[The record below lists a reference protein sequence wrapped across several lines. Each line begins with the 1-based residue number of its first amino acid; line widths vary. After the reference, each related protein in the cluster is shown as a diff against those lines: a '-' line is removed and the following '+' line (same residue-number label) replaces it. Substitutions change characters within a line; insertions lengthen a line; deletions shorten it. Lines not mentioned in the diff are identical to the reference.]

1 MRLLDDRSISY
12 FFIFCMVI
20 ILGVLSYFTYGIY
33 REYQR
38 IEMEVENRE
47 IFSTLNSLLEGVEKE
62 RLVSAIY
69 IGRKNDDSMNQLK
82 KARIELDGLIK
93 KSRDGILSREE
104 LTPLLRELKDIRS
117 RVDSLDSDYLTIL
130 FELYQKKITQ
140 RLLSYMKNILYSDNL
155 SDEIKLIHLRDN
167 INMESSFLASVL
179 IESKKMDSK
188 DLFYWNALLANR
200 VIPNFISSNVREIDV
215 KVHDVLNPE
224 TFSKIGSEK
233 RVQIFIESK
242 KGEYSVSI
250 EEWLETVNPMKKR
263 IKDARTI
270 LIDDDSIALEKK
282 LLSREREM
290 NKYIFISLLV
300 VILLLLLL
308 AILHILT
315 NINRDRL
322 FLKDTLR
329 DIEID
334 LDESKKREIK
344 EILQRNDSIEIYKFL
359 ANAIKEPN
367 RAKDQ
372 FLANMS
378 HEIRTP
384 LNGIV
389 GFTKLLKDS
398 PLFDDQKEMV
408 SIIEDSSNNLI
419 KIVNDILDFSK
430 IKAGKIDLESIS
442 FDPIKKFEAT
452 IDTHIAQAREK
463 NIVLKISIDP
473 YIPMELFGDP
483 TKVSQV
489 MTNLISNAIK
499 FTPNGGDIEIS
510 ILQISQT
517 KEDAVLKFAVKDS
530 GIGITAKEKSKIF
543 DAFSQADVST
553 SRKYGG
559 TGLGLSIASQFIKR
573 MGGKLDIESSV
584 GEGSIFFFSIA
595 FEKLKETKKRE
606 KLDLIQYKIGYIPPI
621 GNRRVDK
628 SLKSFVEYQ
637 GAEFNI
643 YNMEELLDL
652 PKSSLP
658 NLLFVDYACFDK
670 EGQIDPF
677 LELPLKLVLIVE
689 DNRKQE
695 LLKVKDKIDG
705 FLYKPVNFSR
715 TTKSLEILTSD
726 KKESLPKAKISST
739 HFDGIRALIAEDNII
754 NQKLLKS
761 ILNRFGIEVIVVDN
775 GEKALKFRKENS
787 CDIIFMDV
795 QMPIMGG
802 IEATENILD
811 FEIEHNKK
819 HIPIIALTANA
830 LQGDREKYIGF
841 GMDDYISK
849 PMSIKKLKE
858 ILLKFV

>member
-1 MRLLDDRSISY
+1 
-12 FFIFCMVI
+12 MVV
-20 ILGVLSYFTYGIY
+20 ILSVLAYFTYGVY
-33 REYQR
+33 REYQQ

-47 IFSTLNSLLEGVEKE
+47 LFLTLNSLLEGVEKE
-62 RLVSAIY
+62 RLISAIH
-69 IGRKNDDSMNQLK
+69 INRKSDESRNQLRK
-82 KARIELDGLIK
+82 TRLELDRLIE
-93 KSRDGILSREE
+93 KSRDTISNEE
-104 LTPLLRELKDIRS
+104 RLRPIIVELKEARS
-117 RVDSLDSDYLTIL
+117 RVDSLNSNYLTTL
-130 FELYQKKITQ
+130 FDLYQNKIIK
-140 RLLSYMKNILYSDNL
+140 RVLSYMESMAYSDNL
-155 SDEIKLIHLRDN
+155 LNQIKLIYLRDSV
-167 INMESSFLASVL
+167 NMESSFLAFIL
-179 IESKKMDSK
+179 TASKAMDSN
-188 DLFYWNALLANR
+188 DLIYWDTILAKRVLPNSFLL
-200 VIPNFISSNVREIDV
+200 SDREIAS
-215 KVHDVLNPE
+215 KAYEILNPD
-224 TFSKIGSEK
+224 TFSKIGFKK
-233 RVQIFIESK
+233 RIKIFIESQ
-242 KGEYSVSI
+242 KGEYSISIKEWLDTVSI
-250 EEWLETVNPMKKR
+250 MQKR
-263 IKDARTI
+263 IKDAQNI
-270 LIDDDSIALEKK
+270 LIDDNSIKLERE
-282 LLSREREM
+282 LLSKEREM

-300 VILLLLLL
+300 LILLILLL

-329 DIEID
+329 DIEVD
-334 LDESKKREIK
+334 LDESKKQEIK

-389 GFTKLLKDS
+389 GFTKLLKDT
-398 PLFDDQKEMV
+398 PLFEDQKEMV

-430 IKAGKIDLESIS
+430 IKAGKIDLESIP

-463 NIVLKISIDP
+463 SIILKVSIDP
-473 YIPMELFGDP
+473 YISAELLGDP
-483 TKVSQV
+483 TKISQV
-489 MTNLISNAIK
+489 ITNLIGNAIK
-499 FTPNGGDIEIS
+499 FTPSGGDIEIS
-510 ILQISQT
+510 ILQVSES

-530 GIGITAKEKSKIF
+530 GIGVTPKERSKIF

-584 GEGSIFFFSIA
+584 GEGSTFFFSIR
-595 FEKLKETKKRE
+595 FKKPKEIKKRE
-606 KLDLIQYKIGYIPPI
+606 KLELFQFRVGYIPPND
-621 GNRRVDK
+621 NRRIDK

-637 GAEFNI
+637 GAEFAI
-643 YNMEELLDL
+643 YDRDELL
-652 PKSSLP
+652 KFSYSSLP
-658 NLLFVDYACFDK
+658 NLLFIDYACFDK
-670 EGQIDPF
+670 EGQIDRF

-695 LLKVKDKIDG
+695 LLKVRDKVDC
-705 FLYKPVNFSR
+705 FLYKPVNFTR
-715 TTKSLEILTSD
+715 TIKSLEILNAS
-726 KKESLPKAKISST
+726 KQKNKPKPKLSST
-739 HFDGIRALIAEDNII
+739 HFDGIRALVAEDNLV
-754 NQKLLKS
+754 NQKLIKS
-761 ILNRFGIEVIVVDN
+761 ILNRFGIEVIVVNN

-802 IEATENILD
+802 IEATKNILN
-811 FEIEHNKK
+811 FEIKYNKK

-841 GMDDYISK
+841 GMDGYLSK
-849 PMSIKKLKE
+849 PMSIEKLKE
-858 ILLKFV
+858 VLLKFV